1 MDAAEQQEGREEVGN
16 AQAADGIKR
25 EEARMIGRILV
36 SLTAF
41 AFAGFFLLVLIGL
54 WDGYEQ
60 ETKALG
66 RYLASR
72 AGFADDAKAY
82 RAVVEAERAQTAVV
96 AETAAIEE

>member
-1 MDAAEQQEGREEVGN
+1 
-16 AQAADGIKR
+16 
-25 EEARMIGRILV
+25 MIGRILV

-66 RYLASR
+66 FSGIYERYLASR

-82 RAVVEAERAQTAVV
+82 RAVVETERVQTAVV

>member
-1 MDAAEQQEGREEVGN
+1 MV
-16 AQAADGIKR
+16 
-25 EEARMIGRILV
+25 GRILV
-36 SLTAF
+36 S
-41 AFAGFFLLVLIGL
+41 LIGL

-66 RYLASR
+66 FSGIYERYLASQ

-82 RAVVEAERAQTAVV
+82 RAVIEAESARRAVL